1 MKRQYRLRHLA
12 SRPIQ
17 VMFAHTPGKWKS
29 SGTHDMAE
37 AVLWAD
43 TQLKGEGSI
52 SKHQLT
58 LKEFAAG
65 FFSSSDPHRWRVR
78 KERKNKFHKETFY
91 TSHQSRL
98 DRYIIPALGG
108 RLLTS
113 LNDLIID
120 DWFIDLKS
128 PLRSEIS
135 DNTKNKIL
143 GTLCIVLEEARR
155 QRLIKLNPTD
165 KVEPITERSQK
176 RLPFCTA
183 DLLAMFP
190 SKDTELLRIWG
201 SRMWAS
207 YFLVMRDTGFRPGE
221 VAALQ
226 VKNISFKLSGI
237 YSTRSVDFR
246 TRQIQESIKTTKK
259 GQPYKVGVLTEQ
271 TIESLKSLVLES
283 DLHNDDFLFRI
294 NDNLIVPDVANKHL
308 KGSLKKAGVERL
320 GRTQY
325 SLRHSFDT
333 ALAGNVENKVLM
345 ELMAHTSLRPEYDH
359 RTPEM
364 ILEQLQPV
372 RAILE
377 DRIKQR

>member
-1 MKRQYRLRHLA
+1 
-12 SRPIQ
+12 
-17 VMFAHTPGKWKS
+17 MFAHTPGKWKS
-29 SGTHDMAE
+29 TGTHNMAE
-37 AVLWAD
+37 AVLWAEA
-43 TQLKGEGSI
+43 QLKGESVTQ
-52 SKHQLT
+52 KQQLT
-58 LKEFAAG
+58 LKQFAG
-65 FFSSSDPHRWRVR
+65 NFFKPSDPHKWRAR
-78 KERKNKFHKETFY
+78 RERKNKYHKNEFY
-91 TSHQSRL
+91 VANQSRL
-98 DRYIIPALGG
+98 DRYILPAFGD
-108 RLLTS
+108 RLIS
-113 LNDLIID
+113 SINDLLID
-120 DWFIDLKS
+120 DWLIDLKNPS
-128 PLRSEIS
+128 GEEIA

-143 GTLCIVLEEARR
+143 GTLRKVLDEARR
-155 QRLIKLNPTD
+155 QRLIESNPAND
-165 KVEPITERSQK
+165 VEPITERRQP
-176 RLPFCTA
+176 RVPFQPPE
-183 DLLAMFP
+183 LIAMFP
-190 SKDTELLRIWG
+190 ETESSLLRIWG
-201 SRMWAS
+201 NRMWAS

-246 TRQIQESIKTTKK
+246 TRKIQESIKTTKK
-259 GQPYKVGVLTEQ
+259 GQPYKVGVLTTQ
-271 TIESLKSLVLES
+271 TLWSLENLVLGN
-283 DLHNDDFLFRI
+283 DLQNDDFLFRV
-294 NDNLIVPDVANKHL
+294 NGNLIVPDVANKHL

-377 DRIKQR
+377 DRIKPT